1 VTHSEFLAA
10 YRAGTIRVDID
21 RTQAARYM
29 SARLLLP
36 LVKLPVLGLGVAL
49 ALTGW
54 IWLGLAIIGAATLAP
69 MLIRRSA
76 PHFILT
82 HALEDAKFYDDVAA
96 SGLLQINL
104 HS

>member
-1 VTHSEFLAA
+1 VTHAEFLAA